1 MRGFPTFNVIPNQ
14 ARGVR
19 RLSGQRD
26 EERKF
31 VVRVAPFWIF
41 NLTRIL
47 ISTVCRIYFR
57 IEFEGAERVPKEGAM
72 IVAPNHVSYLDPF
85 WISIPIKRQLRYMT
99 WDRMTRL
106 PLLGSLIRLYGAF
119 PVKVEK
125 GDRAALRHSLEH
137 LRGGGGLVIFPEG
150 GRTRTGRLTPF
161 KPGVIRLA
169 LDTNAP
175 IVPVTV
181 IGGYRAYSPHLLIP
195 RPYKVKIIYH
205 DPIRL
210 RPPNDESQI
219 KEYLREQAERL
230 HSIVASTLPPEEA
243 PLGEQQMIE
252 L

>member
-14 ARGVR
+14 ARSAR
-19 RLSGQRD
+19 RLSGRRD

-41 NLTRIL
+41 NLTRMM
-47 ISTVCRIYFR
+47 ISAVCRLYFR
-57 IEFEGAERVPKEGAM
+57 IEFEGAERVPQEGAV

-85 WISIPIKRQLRYMT
+85 WVSIPIKRQLRYMT
-99 WDRMTRL
+99 WDKMMRL
-106 PLLGSLIRLYGAF
+106 PLLGPLIRLYGAF

-150 GRTRTGRLTPF
+150 GRTRTGRLMPF

-169 LDTNAP
+169 LDTDTP

-181 IGGYRAYSPHLLIP
+181 IGGYRAYSPHRLIP

-205 DPIRL
+205 DPILL
-210 RPPNDESQI
+210 RPPTDESRI
-219 KEYLREQAERL
+219 KEYLYEQAERL

-243 PLGEQQMIE
+243 PLGEQQMVE